1 MKIGTHLVKFGVA
14 AAVAGALVGS
24 LTLSGVASASGLSQ
38 VRNSVPDLV
47 GKSRM
52 QGHHNPSETLA
63 ISVALSL
70 QNTDKLQT
78 FIRALHDRS
87 SPYYHKYLTPALFTA
102 LYGPSPDQVRAV
114 KQFLKQHGIRATG
127 VSANNT
133 RVYAS
138 ASVATLESAFGVAI
152 NDYVAAD
159 GTRFYATSTDPS
171 LPATISPYV
180 KAVMGMDNA
189 GPMQS
194 HMVENKGAFV
204 GAPHAVSVPQP
215 SGFSPQQ
222 IATAYN
228 WPLGTGTAPLQ
239 DTTLAGG
246 VTIAIATAFSYRMAD
261 LTKFWSFYGL
271 PTHTVTNVAID
282 GVTNRLEGETTLD
295 IQRSSAMSPGSN
307 IVVYEAANPGFNTF
321 DDEFIAIANDH
332 THNIKVVSTSW
343 GSSESRNSPASIA
356 AEHDDFLQMTSEG
369 MVILAAAGDNGAS
382 DGGSTADNADF
393 PAVDPLV
400 LASGGTHLVLNGSN
414 AITSEVAWTGAGGA
428 DSIYFKEPFYQSALS
443 SPVWTHNTACSGNFT
458 AAYSAA
464 TQTTSGTPNLG
475 TDGCAATGN
484 ASRQSSDMSMDAD
497 PATGYSL
504 YFNGRW
510 EVFGGTS
517 FVAPELA
524 GLFAIIVKGHGGSS
538 DQAPFV
544 VFCAATHSASANYA
558 TDFHDII
565 SGANSK
571 TLGGTFDAAV
581 VHTAGGNWDHP
592 TGWGSPN
599 AANLVTDINANCQN

>member
-14 AAVAGALVGS
+14 AAVAGALVAS
-24 LTLSGVASASGLSQ
+24 LTLSGAASASGVSQ
-38 VRNSVPDLV
+38 VRNSVPSLV

-52 QGHHNPSETLA
+52 KGHHNPHETFD

-70 QNTDKLQT
+70 QNTDKLDA
-78 FIRALHDRS
+78 FMRGLHDRS

-102 LYGPSPDQVRAV
+102 LYGPSPAQVKAV
-114 KQFLKQHGIRATG
+114 EQFLQQRGIKVTG

-133 RVYAS
+133 RVHAS

-159 GTRFYATSTDPS
+159 GTSFYATSTDPN

-189 GPMQS
+189 GAFQS
-194 HMVENKGAFV
+194 HLVQGNGAFV
-204 GAPHAVSVPQP
+204 GAPHAVSSPAP
-215 SGFSPQQ
+215 AGFSPQQ

-228 WPLGTGTAPLQ
+228 WPALT
-239 DTTLAGG
+239 DTTQASG

-271 PTHTVTNVAID
+271 PSHTVTNVAID

-307 IVVYEAANPGFNTF
+307 IVVFEAANPGFNTF
-321 DDEFIAIANDH
+321 DDEFIAIAMDN

-369 MVILAAAGDNGAS
+369 MVILAAAGDNGAA
-382 DGGSTADNADF
+382 DGGAAGSDNADF

-400 LASGGTHLVLNGSN
+400 LAAGGTHLVLNGN
-414 AITSEVAWTGAGGA
+414 NTIASEVAWTGAGGA
-428 DSIYFKEPFYQSALS
+428 DSIYFTEPPYQSTLS
-443 SPVWTHNTACSGNFT
+443 VPATWVHNTSCSGNFT

-464 TQTTSGTPNLG
+464 TQTTAGTPNLG
-475 TDGCAATGN
+475 NYGCAN
-484 ASRQSSDMSMDAD
+484 AGDSSRQSSDMSMDAD

-510 EVFGGTS
+510 SVFGGTS

-524 GLFAIIVKGHGGSS
+524 GLFAIIAKGDGGSS
-538 DQAPFV
+538 DEAPFV
-544 VFCAATHSASANYA
+544 IYCAATHSAGANYA
-558 TDFHDII
+558 SDFNDII
-565 SGANSK
+565 SGANS
-571 TLGGTFDAAV
+571 TGTHALGGTFDAAV
-581 VHTAGGNWDHP
+581 VHTNGGNWDHP

-599 AANLVTDINANCQN
+599 AANLITDINAHCQP